1 MYGDD
6 IMIPH
11 LVDFQLVILVLLWLC
26 IMLPHLW
33 PSPPGGAPKTP
44 TQPIQPKRKRSPEP
58 KAFAGLP
65 QKPPCAWCEQ
75 QTKEPALAPPRRPA
89 PMPPTNRRPRTV
101 DTSTH
106 CCPHLGCDYRGWLE
120 LHNRRANGQP
130 HGGPWRQCQCT
141 ACDGYF
147 PAHHGTIF
155 YGKQA
160 AGELIVHVL
169 ACLAEG
175 LGIRATARVFEVAPN
190 TVLAWLVEAA
200 EQRWAFSAYCLCEVH
215 VKP

>member
-26 IMLPHLW
+26 IMLSHLW
-33 PSPPGGAPKTP
+33 PGPPGGVSKTP

-106 CCPHLGCDYRGWLE
+106 CCPHLGWYHLKNPWLKSPCCSGLPAGE
-120 LHNRRANGQP
+120 KTDILACSTRHVSPLEHAAL
-130 HGGPWRQCQCT
+130 CSKTLTCT
-141 ACDGYF
+141 AS
-147 PAHHGTIF
+147 PMNRHA
-155 YGKQA
+155 
-160 AGELIVHVL
+160 
-169 ACLAEG
+169 
-175 LGIRATARVFEVAPN
+175 N
-190 TVLAWLVEAA
+190 
-200 EQRWAFSAYCLCEVH
+200 S
-215 VKP
+215 